1 MKKLSIIALA
11 ICCATAIYA
20 IKPQKTAEQV
30 VKQTTNTESVV
41 LQPQNLLQEISYALG
56 AQIGDTYSKNAV
68 QTGIEIDWAWLKQ
81 GITEGAEGK
90 NRFDEA
96 KMGAVYAQL
105 DSLFRENQ
113 KVKSQE
119 QKEFLTNNKGD
130 KDVITTPSGLQ
141 YKVVR
146 LGTGAKPLATDKVKV
161 NYEGKTIDGNVFD
174 SSYQRGEPITFPLNG
189 VISGWTEGLQLMPV
203 GSEFMFYIPS
213 ELGYGDQGAGGAI
226 APGATLIFRIELL
239 DINPT
244 EE

>member
-11 ICCATAIYA
+11 ICCATALCA
-20 IKPQKTAEQV
+20 KKPNKAAEQV
-30 VKQTTNTESVV
+30 VDKTTNTESVV
-41 LQPQNLLQEISYALG
+41 LQPQNMLQEISYALG

-68 QTGIEIDWAWLKQ
+68 QTGIEIDWDWLKQ
-81 GITEGAEGK
+81 GITEATNGK

-96 KMGAVYAQL
+96 KMRAAFAQL
-105 DSLFRENQ
+105 DSLFGENQ
-113 KVKSQE
+113 KVKSHE
-119 QKEFLTNNKGD
+119 QKEFLTKNKVE
-130 KDVITTPSGLQ
+130 KDVITTLSGLQ

-161 NYEGKTIDGNVFD
+161 NYEGKTIDGSVFD
-174 SSYQRGEPITFPLNG
+174 SSYQRGEPISFPLNG

-203 GSEFMFYIPS
+203 GSEFIFYIPS

-239 DINPT
+239 DINPV
-244 EE
+244 E